1 VLRPDE
7 VPFEVLTGE
16 LGVLLLGEDD
26 FGVTC
31 GRGPF
36 LVEVFEYG
44 PERGAE
50 DELPVPDG
58 VEDTPPVPVG
68 GGDVEFE
75 AVTGDSD
82 EEWRIPVPG
91 VELTLL
97 TVILSV
103 DVRVLV
109 SKMVEDEYSS
119 VQVVVYTD
127 VELEAVTGDDAVE
140 FAGPDPDGRVDERT
154 TVEDFVVTSVSV
166 VELAD
171 FTGPEE
177 DPADACDELLGY
189 IVVVLVTGIV
199 TTVVNCVV
207 PVPIGLVGWPG
218 VKLPDELVKIGVDE
232 PLDGKPPP
240 VPVPGPT

>member
-1 VLRPDE
+1 M
-7 VPFEVLTGE
+7 
-16 LGVLLLGEDD
+16 
-26 FGVTC
+26 
-31 GRGPF
+31 
-36 LVEVFEYG
+36 
-44 PERGAE
+44 
-50 DELPVPDG
+50 PDG
-58 VEDTPPVPVG
+58 VEDTLPVPVG
-68 GGDVEFE
+68 DGDVEFE

-82 EEWRIPVPG
+82 EEWRIPG

-109 SKMVEDEYSS
+109 SNMVEDEYSS

-177 DPADACDELLGY
+177 DPADTCDELVGY
-189 IVVVLVTGIV
+189 TVVVFVTGIV
-199 TTVVNCVV
+199 TTVVSCMV
-207 PVPIGLVGWPG
+207 PVPGGLVGWPG
-218 VKLPDELVKIGVDE
+218 VKLPDELVKICVDE
-232 PLDGKPPP
+232 LLDGKPPP